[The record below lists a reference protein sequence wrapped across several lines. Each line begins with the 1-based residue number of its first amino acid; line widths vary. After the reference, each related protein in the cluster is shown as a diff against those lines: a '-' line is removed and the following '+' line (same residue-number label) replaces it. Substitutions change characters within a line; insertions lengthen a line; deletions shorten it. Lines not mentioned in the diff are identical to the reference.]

1 MDMVQEKK
9 AFSLSTEELSVVMM
23 LCGYEQAAADALKNT
38 RDWESD
44 EQLQEVVGEAE
55 SLLRR
60 RGYQNE
66 IGEIDQ
72 GLESLIHLLMRAE
85 KKVRCVHGKTVM
97 LLHNMGSR
105 KVLVQKCEDGMH
117 SFYDMDMTKNKQGEK
132 TIQDFYQLPSEQ
144 PIEMEP
150 FIMSSE
156 MFQSFSV
163 AKTAKQINELLSEG
177 EHPPA
182 MQAFMEAFVKSGC
195 FLNNFSLIK
204 SDYITD
210 ENEIPEIHLFLPSKS
225 CIWYIDY
232 KEVDTHG
239 QVYFYPTEASSL
251 IQMIMTRIKMW
262 FGF

>member
-1 MDMVQEKK
+1 MIQEKK
-9 AFSLSTEELSVVMM
+9 TFSLSTEELSVAMM

-38 RDWESD
+38 REWKSD
-44 EQLQEVVGEAE
+44 EQLQEIIGEAE
-55 SLLRR
+55 LLLRR

-66 IGEIDQ
+66 KGEMDH

-105 KVLVQKCEDGMH
+105 KVLVQKCEDGVH
-117 SFYDMDMTKNKQGEK
+117 SFYDIDLTKKEQGEK
-132 TIQDFYQLPSEQ
+132 TIQDFYQFPAEE

-150 FIMSSE
+150 FMVSSE

-163 AKTAKQINELLSEG
+163 AKTAEQINELLSKG

-182 MQAFMEAFVKSGC
+182 MQVFMKEFVESGC
-195 FLNNFSLIK
+195 FLNNLSLIK

-210 ENEIPEIHLFLPSKS
+210 ENEMPEIHLFLPSTS
-225 CIWYIDY
+225 FIWYIDY
-232 KEVDTHG
+232 TEVDTQG
-239 QVYFYPTEASSL
+239 SVYFYPTEASSL
-251 IQMIMTRIKMW
+251 IKMIMTRMKMW
-262 FGF
+262 FGY

>member
-1 MDMVQEKK
+1 MIQEKK
-9 AFSLSTEELSVVMM
+9 TFSLSTEELSVAMM

-44 EQLQEVVGEAE
+44 GQLQEVVGEAE
-55 SLLRR
+55 LLLRR

-66 IGEIDQ
+66 KGEMDY
-72 GLESLIHLLMRAE
+72 GLESLIHLLMGAE

-105 KVLVQKCEDGMH
+105 KVLVQKCEDGIH

-132 TIQDFYQLPSEQ
+132 TIQDFYQFPAEQ
-144 PIEMEP
+144 LIETEP

-163 AKTAKQINELLSEG
+163 AKTAKQVNELLSEG

-182 MQAFMEAFVKSGC
+182 MQAFMDAFVESGC
-195 FLNNFSLIK
+195 FLNNLSLIK

-210 ENEIPEIHLFLPSKS
+210 ENEMPEIHLFLPSKS
-225 CIWYIDY
+225 FIWYIDY
-232 KEVDTHG
+232 TEVDTEG
-239 QVYFYPTEASSL
+239 KVYFYPTEASSL
-251 IQMIMTRIKMW
+251 IQMIMNRIKMW